1 MVDWNATAGLG
12 SPTVGSTLSAA
23 AEAQTGAAAAIQGEF
38 LSAYQQLTDAWLTRV
53 DAEAAFWSEL
63 HASLSQTRSLR
74 EALRTYQEFVA
85 RRMQI
90 SAKDGRGAIADSQRI
105 LSAPSRSLT
114 GKSLSGEIS

>member
-85 RRMQI
+85 RRMQV
-90 SAKDGRGAIADSQRI
+90 SARDGRGAIADSQRI